1 MGKTEQLLLTDR
13 KTNIGENTPAPKT
26 ENCSTNITTLSN
38 SNKLYVDIFL
48 VFYHGACQLIEG
60 AQSVSE

>member
-38 SNKLYVDIFL
+38 SNKLYVDIFFSFL
-48 VFYHGACQLIEG
+48 PWGMSVNRRS
-60 AQSVSE
+60 SVSQ